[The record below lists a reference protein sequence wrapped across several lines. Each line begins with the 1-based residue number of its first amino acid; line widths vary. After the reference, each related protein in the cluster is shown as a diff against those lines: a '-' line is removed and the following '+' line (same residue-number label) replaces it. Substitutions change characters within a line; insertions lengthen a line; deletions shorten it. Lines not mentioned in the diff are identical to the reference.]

1 MIKYEIMLYT
11 NRFQYIYDYLVKYVA
26 PDLVRGN
33 DEALAALKNVTVE
46 FPREK
51 GRGDLA
57 TNIAMVLAKPL
68 SRSPLDIANALLPAL
83 QAYRLVEE
91 ASVAGAGFINLR
103 MKPEY
108 WQQELVAILQ
118 QWSNYG
124 ASELGQGKRIN
135 VEYVSANPT
144 GPLHI
149 GHARGAVVGDALANL
164 LQKVGYEVVK
174 EYYINDAGGQVETLA
189 RSAHLRYR
197 QAYGE
202 DITMSEGMYPAD
214 YLIPVG
220 VALRNT
226 FGGTLLDDELGEDGK
241 PLWLGEVKQFAVE
254 AMMELIKA
262 DLKGLGIEHDVFT
275 SEQSL
280 HDAAWLDNGVETLNF
295 KGLVYRGTLEAPK
308 GKQLED
314 WEPSEQLLFKSTQFG
329 DDSDRPLVKSNYQ
342 YTYFAGDVG
351 YTLQKLSRNFDALVM
366 MLGADHG
373 GYVTRMQAL
382 VAALSDES
390 TELKIQLCQM
400 VKLMDGGVVVKMSKR
415 SGSFVTVREVTE
427 EVGKDV
433 LRFMMLTRK
442 PEQPLD
448 FDLQK
453 VKEQSKDNPVFYVQY
468 AHSRCRSVLRGA
480 AIKEPEAHRNSA
492 MADKLDLSLLSGEA
506 DLQLIKVLAS
516 FPRIVEQAAKHYEP
530 HRIAYFVQELAAE
543 FHSFWSHG
551 TTDSN
556 MRFIVEGNIPLTT
569 ARLALVRAIAVVLKS
584 GLEIIGVEAMEEMR

>member
-1 MIKYEIMLYT
+1 MVYV

-46 FPREK
+46 SPREK

-68 SRSPLDIANALLPAL
+68 GRSPLEIANLLLPAL
-83 QAYRLVEE
+83 QSYRHVQE
-91 ASVAGAGFINLR
+91 ASIAGAGFINLR

-118 QWSNYG
+118 QWHNYG
-124 ASELGQGKRIN
+124 SSDEGQGKRIN

-174 EYYINDAGGQVETLA
+174 EYYINDAGSQVETLA

-197 QAYGE
+197 EAYGE
-202 DITMSEGMYPAD
+202 NITIPEGMYPAD

-220 VALRNT
+220 KALRDT
-226 FGGTLLDDELGEDGK
+226 FGGTLLDDEEDEGGK
-241 PLWLGEVKQFAVE
+241 PVWLEEVKQFAVE
-254 AMMELIKA
+254 AMLDIIKQ
-262 DLKGLGIEHDVFT
+262 DLRGLGIEHDIFT

-280 HDAAWLDNGVETLNF
+280 HDGKWLDNGVEVLNS
-295 KGLVYRGTLEAPK
+295 KNLVYRGVLEAPK

-314 WEPSEQLLFKSTQFG
+314 WEPTEQLLFKSTAYG
-329 DDSDRPLVKSNYQ
+329 DDYDRSLVKSNYS

-351 YTLQKLSRNFDALVM
+351 YAWQKLSRDFDSLVM
-366 MLGADHG
+366 ILGADHG
-373 GYVTRMQAL
+373 GYVSRMTAL
-382 VAALSDES
+382 IAALSDGA

-400 VKLMDGGVVVKMSKR
+400 VKLMNDGVVVKMSKR

-448 FDLQK
+448 FDLAK

-468 AHSRCRSVLRGA
+468 AHSRCHSVLRGA
-480 AIKEPEAHRNSA
+480 KEREPIAYANSIVT
-492 MADKLDLSLLSGEA
+492 DKLDLSLLSSDVE
-506 DLQLIKVLAS
+506 LQLIKVLAA
-516 FPRIVEQAAKHYEP
+516 FPRIVEQASKHFEP
-530 HRIAYFVQELAAE
+530 HRIAYFVQELAGE

-551 TTDSN
+551 STDAN

-569 ARLALVRAIAVVLKS
+569 ARLALVRSVAVVLKA
-584 GLEIIGVEAMEEMR
+584 GLDIIGVEALEEMR

>member
-1 MIKYEIMLYT
+1 MAYV

-26 PDLVRGN
+26 PDLLRGN

-68 SRSPLDIANALLPAL
+68 GRSPLEIANQLLPAL
-83 QAYRLVEE
+83 QAYRYVLD
-91 ASVAGAGFINLR
+91 ANVAGAGFINLT

-124 ASELGQGKRIN
+124 ASDMGQGKRIN

-149 GHARGAVVGDALANL
+149 GHARMSVVGDALANL

-174 EYYINDAGGQVETLA
+174 EYYINDAGSQVETLA
-189 RSAHLRYR
+189 RSAHLRYLE
-197 QAYGE
+197 AYGE
-202 DITMSEGMYPAD
+202 EITIPEGMYPAD

-220 VALRNT
+220 IALRDT
-226 FGGTLLDDELGEDGK
+226 FGGTLLDNEVGADGK
-241 PLWLGEVKQFAVE
+241 PLWLEEVKQFAVE
-254 AMMELIKA
+254 AMLEVIKQ

-280 HDAAWLDNGVETLNF
+280 HDGGWLDNGVEALNA
-295 KGLVYRGTLEAPK
+295 KGLIYRGTLEAPK

-314 WEPSEQLLFKSTQFG
+314 WEPSEQLLFKSTAYG
-329 DDSDRPLVKSNYQ
+329 DDSDRPLAKSNGQ

-351 YTLQKLSRNFDALVM
+351 YTLQKLSRGFDALVM

-373 GYVTRMQAL
+373 GYVPRMSAL
-382 VAALSDES
+382 VAALSDGS
-390 TELKIQLCQM
+390 TELKVQLCQM
-400 VKLMDGGVVVKMSKR
+400 VKLMDGGEIVKMSKR

-480 AIKEPEAHRNSA
+480 SEKEPAAYRNSA
-492 MADKLDLSLLSGEA
+492 ISDNVDLTLLASAAE
-506 DLQLIKVLAS
+506 LQLIKLLAS

-530 HRIAYFVQELAAE
+530 HRIAYFLQELAGE

-551 TTDSN
+551 SADAN
-556 MRFIVEGNIPLTT
+556 MRFIIEGNIPLTT
-569 ARLALVRAIAVVLKS
+569 ARLALVRATAVVLKS

>member
-1 MIKYEIMLYT
+1 MAYV

-68 SRSPLDIANALLPAL
+68 GRSPLEIANQLLPAL
-83 QAYRLVEE
+83 QAYRYVLD

-124 ASELGQGKRIN
+124 ASDMGQGKRIN

-164 LQKVGYEVVK
+164 MQKVGYEVVK
-174 EYYINDAGGQVETLA
+174 EYYINDAGSQVETLA
-189 RSAHLRYR
+189 RSAHLRYLE
-197 QAYGE
+197 AYGE
-202 DITMSEGMYPAD
+202 EITIPEGMYPAD

-220 VALRNT
+220 IALRDT
-226 FGGTLLDDELGEDGK
+226 FGGTLLDDEVGADGK
-241 PLWLGEVKQFAVE
+241 PLWLEEVKQFAVE
-254 AMMELIKA
+254 AMLEVIKQ

-280 HDAAWLDNGVETLNF
+280 HENGWLDNGVEALNA
-295 KGLVYRGTLEAPK
+295 KGLIYRGTLEAPK

-314 WEPSEQLLFKSTQFG
+314 WEPSEQLLFKSTDYG
-329 DDSDRPLVKSNYQ
+329 DDSDRPLAKSNGQ

-351 YTLQKLSRNFDALVM
+351 YTLQKLSRGFDALVM

-373 GYVTRMQAL
+373 GYVSRMTAL
-382 VAALSDES
+382 VNALSDGS
-390 TELKIQLCQM
+390 TELKVQLCQM
-400 VKLMDGGVVVKMSKR
+400 VKLMDGGEIVKMSKR

-480 AIKEPEAHRNSA
+480 SEKEPVAYRNSA
-492 MADKLDLSLLSGEA
+492 TADKLDLSLLASDAE
-506 DLQLIKVLAS
+506 LQLIKVLAS
-516 FPRIVEQAAKHYEP
+516 FPRIVEQSAKHYEP
-530 HRIAYFVQELAAE
+530 HRIAYFLQELAGE
-543 FHSFWSHG
+543 FHSFWSQG
-551 TTDSN
+551 GADSN
-556 MRFIVEGNIPLTT
+556 MRFIIEGNIPLTT
-569 ARLALVRAIAVVLKS
+569 ARLALVRATAVVLKS
-584 GLEIIGVEAMEEMR
+584 ALEIIGVEAMEEMR